1 MWFNGLCLLILFHI
15 LKELISTYPA
25 RQNTGSTHSTS
36 GCWICLPPTLMCS
49 PVAASSIKY
58 LSVEPRL
65 KARKLFP
72 QVGNKFLEFRI
83 PNSPLPYKVCSEN
96 VILVSLDNFASFEYS
111 RMWISFWFHSP
122 LTTFVALGICL
133 PFLSLFLHLKIGVN
147 NSTCLPELLWGSG
160 EITYV
165 QFLPHSRYTVI
176 VLLIMMRFS
185 AKRNRLAISWS
196 ENDRL
201 SGSSES

>member
-1 MWFNGLCLLILFHI
+1 MFAYFVSHSEGTHFYLPSQAKHREHTLYLWLL
-15 LKELISTYPA
+15 
-25 RQNTGSTHSTS
+25 NTLAPHPYVFSGSCFIHQ
-36 GCWICLPPTLMCS
+36 
-49 PVAASSIKY
+49 V
-58 LSVEPRL
+58 SVEPRL
-65 KARKLFP
+65 KARRLFP

-96 VILVSLDNFASFEYS
+96 VILVSLDKFASFEY
-111 RMWISFWFHSP
+111 RRTWIWFWFHLP

-133 PFLSLFLHLKIGVN
+133 PLLSLFLHLKIGVN

-176 VLLIMMRFS
+176 VLLIMMRSS

-196 ENDRL
+196 ANDRL